1 MSNSNRRLWACN
13 LEYLGR
19 QLKLWKRYGVSDS
32 YAIKLMKIWI
42 GYETRDLMDE
52 LGRYPAQN
60 FNELRRRFN
69 FVSTQKLLE
78 KLQLC
83 HSFYASGVKTDAGI
97 QICYVFSPV
106 WHHYEETDGELLF
119 GAEKSQDFSQ
129 DFDGNITENIY
140 INTTVGNAEAFSPEG
155 GGGRFEVNVEGL
167 KMTDEKK
174 IRQSIVRNYFKWIE
188 TSGDSDHKAFLADI
202 KYRICNPRNKK
213 GEIVDELKLTAQQ
226 GDEVC
231 QILTDRILANYLSG
245 REQFFSDN
253 YMTHPEKRIYWMK
266 NLMKK
271 YGFGF
276 IKDARDQWKK
286 QHVEIE
292 AEVAKKLQ
300 KEQKKY
306 RPVCEFEWMDEEG
319 VRWYEDYLG
328 KPLQIP
334 ADALPRPSATSTY
347 NLIKK
352 EWREKNI

>member
-60 FNELRRRFN
+60 FNELRRRFSFN
-69 FVSTQKLLE
+69 SIHKLLE

-83 HSFYASGVKTDAGI
+83 HSFYGSGVKTNAGV

-106 WHHYEETDGELLF
+106 WHHYEEADGELLF
-119 GAEKSQDFSQ
+119 GAEKSLDFSL
-129 DFDGNITENIY
+129 DLDGNITENIY
-140 INTTVGNAEAFSPEG
+140 NNTTVGNADAFSPEG
-155 GGGRFEVNVEGL
+155 EGGRLGVRSEGL
-167 KMTDEKK
+167 NDVDEKK
-174 IRQSIVRNYFKWIE
+174 VRLGIVRNYFKLIE
-188 TSGDSDHKAFLADI
+188 TFVDSEHKSFIADI

-213 GEIVDELKLTAQQ
+213 GEIVDERKPTAQQ
-226 GDEVC
+226 GDEVY
-231 QILTDRILANYLSG
+231 QILTDRVLANYLSG
-245 REQFFSDN
+245 KDPFFSDN

-276 IKDARDQWKK
+276 IKDARRQWKK

-300 KEQKKY
+300 AEQKKY
-306 RPVCEFEWMDEEG
+306 RPMSEFEWMDEDG
-319 VRWYEDYLG
+319 VRWYEDHLG
-328 KPLQIP
+328 KPQQIP
-334 ADALPRPSATSTY
+334 ADASPRPSVTSTY

>member
-42 GYETRDLMDE
+42 GYEARDLMDE
-52 LGRYPAQN
+52 QGRYPAQN
-60 FNELRRRFN
+60 FNELRRRF
-69 FVSTQKLLE
+69 SYSSCQKFIDSVR
-78 KLQLC
+78 QC
-83 HSFYASGVKTDAGI
+83 RSFFAVGFENGTI
-97 QICYVFSPV
+97 THIFSPV
-106 WHHYEETDGELLF
+106 SHLYEESDGYLIFSGTL
-119 GAEKSQDFSQ
+119 SQDCAHNC
-129 DFDGNITENIY
+129 DGNISENIY

-213 GEIVDELKLTAQQ
+213 GEIVDELKLSAQH
-226 GDEVC
+226 GDEVY
-231 QILTDRILANYLSG
+231 QILTDRVLANYLSG

-253 YMTHPEKRIYWMK
+253 YMTHPEKRIFWMK

-276 IKDARDQWKK
+276 IKDARHHWQK

-292 AEVAKKLQ
+292 AEVANKLQ